1 MPKQRRKFW
10 SFSNDASSG
19 HGKLYL
25 YGPIDSMTWWGDEI
39 TPSQFQV
46 DLDALGD
53 ISQLD
58 VYINSDGGDVFAG
71 QAIHSML
78 KRHPANVT
86 VHVDGLA
93 ASIASVIAMAGDQ
106 VLMPRNAMM
115 MVHNPWTI
123 AIGNA
128 DDLRKMADDL
138 DQIRESLIA
147 AYQDKTGME
156 RDQLIALLDAET
168 WLTADEA
175 VEYGF
180 ADEIEES
187 KQVAAS
193 VRNGRLVINGQEMDL
208 SAYRHPPK
216 FVVAVPMPQ
225 SEGTSQ
231 TSDPDADED
240 KAPMFSIGDD
250 IQLRVPPRVPGQST
264 GDVREVVLT
273 YAYGILF
280 DGMEDQGIYHWYL
293 ESELAPG
300 SDPPDETVP
309 LEQDNQSN
317 NRRGS
322 KRTSSAPLSL
332 FERRVKNN
340 ERRSIQ

>member
-1 MPKQRRKFW
+1 MPKERKPFW
-10 SFSNDASSG
+10 SFRNSATGSG
-19 HGKLYL
+19 QLYL

-39 TPSQFQV
+39 TPARFLA
-46 DLDALGD
+46 DLTALGD
-53 ISQLD
+53 IAQLD

-71 QAIHSML
+71 QAILSML

-115 MVHNPWTI
+115 MIHNPWSFMM
-123 AIGNA
+123 GNSA
-128 DDLRKMADDL
+128 DFRKMADDL

-147 AYQDKTGME
+147 AYQDKTGMD
-156 RDQLIALLDAET
+156 RDKLVALLDAET

-175 VEYGF
+175 VAYGF
-180 ADEIEES
+180 ADEIEQS
-187 KQVAAS
+187 KTVAAS
-193 VRNGRLVINGQEMDL
+193 VRNGRLTINGQEMDL
-208 SAYRHPPK
+208 SLYRNT
-216 FVVAVPMPQ
+216 PQ
-225 SEGTSQ
+225 FAMAAPASPA
-231 TSDPDADED
+231 DPDGNED
-240 KAPMFSIGDD
+240 TEPMFGIGDD
-250 IQLRVPPRVPGQST
+250 IQLRITPRVPGQST

-280 DGMEDQGIYHWYL
+280 DGMEDDGIYHWYV

-300 SDPPDETVP
+300 EDPPDTEARRSR
-309 LEQDNQSN
+309 QSN
-317 NRRGS
+317 LAGQ
-322 KRTSSAPLSL
+322 RTPSAPLSL

-340 ERRSIQ
+340 ERRSV